1 MTTSTPFGS
10 PGPSGLDE
18 IRSRRSHPRRRAIWR
33 SPASDRE
40 GSPVPL
46 SRVQVVLAVL
56 VQLVGADDVAGAVRE
71 RVDGEAFPVAAEAAA
86 SEVRELAA
94 RVGVVRIRM
103 PLVDT
108 VRLVRVID
116 VPERV
121 VHRHGF
127 DFVLLPERGRAE
139 VSEASHESGTDAA
152 AARIDQPVLPE
163 IILPRPFLG

>member
-1 MTTSTPFGS
+1 MGV
-10 PGPSGLDE
+10 
-18 IRSRRSHPRRRAIWR
+18 PRF
-33 SPASDRE
+33 
-40 GSPVPL
+40 PL

-56 VQLVGADDVAGAVRE
+56 VQLVGSDDVAGAVRE
-71 RVDGEAFPVAAEAAA
+71 RVNGEAFPVAAEAAA

-103 PLVDT
+103 PLVDA

-127 DFVLLPERGRAE
+127 DLVLLSERGRAE
-139 VSEASHESGTDAA
+139 VSEASHESGGDAA
-152 AARIDQPVLPE
+152 AARID
-163 IILPRPFLG
+163 